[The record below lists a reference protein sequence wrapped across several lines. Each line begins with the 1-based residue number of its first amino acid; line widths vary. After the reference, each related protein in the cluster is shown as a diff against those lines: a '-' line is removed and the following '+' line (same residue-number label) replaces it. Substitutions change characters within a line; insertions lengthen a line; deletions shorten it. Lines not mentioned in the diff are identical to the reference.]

1 MLQIALLGVVTVLLA
16 LQFRNQKPEYE
27 MLICLCGGLLIMG
40 FAISKLGGIM
50 RNIRQMQSYVGLDE
64 SYYRILIKIIGIT
77 YLSEFASD
85 ICKDTGHAS
94 VGVFIELAG
103 KLSIMAVSMPVILA
117 LLDTIRML

>member
-27 MLICLCGGLLIMG
+27 ILICLCGGLLIMG

-94 VGVFIELAG
+94 VGTFVELAG
-103 KLSIMAVSMPVILA
+103 KLSIMAISMPVILA
-117 LLDTIRML
+117 LLDTIQLF

>member
-1 MLQIALLGVVTVLLA
+1 MLQIALLGVVTVLVS
-16 LQFRNQKPEYE
+16 LQFRNQKPEFE
-27 MLICLCGGLLIMG
+27 ILICLCGALLIMG

-50 RNIRQMQSYVGLDE
+50 RNIRQMQSYVSMDE

>member
-85 ICKDTGHAS
+85 ICKHTGHAS
-94 VGVFIELAG
+94 VGTFVELAG
-103 KLSIMAVSMPVILA
+103 KLSIMAISMPVILA
-117 LLDTIRML
+117 LLDTIQLF